1 MNEFSSTK
9 NSEGLLKVVYENTP
23 LGEALKKKRE
33 KMATNRGID
42 LNKQDHEKLTD
53 EAKEEE

>member
-1 MNEFSSTK
+1 MNKFSSTK

-33 KMATNRGID
+33 KMAENRGID
-42 LNKQDHEKLTD
+42 LNKQEHEKLMD
-53 EAKEEE
+53 EEKEDE